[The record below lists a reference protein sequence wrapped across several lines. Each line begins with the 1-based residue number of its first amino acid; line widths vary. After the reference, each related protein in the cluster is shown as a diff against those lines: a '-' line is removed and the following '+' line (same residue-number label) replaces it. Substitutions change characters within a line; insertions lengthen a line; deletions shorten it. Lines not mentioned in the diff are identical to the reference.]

1 MEWRIGLV
9 VAGLLGCGDDRP
21 APVPDLVGD
30 LSVESVADV
39 SSSRVRA
46 ISIAGIDVRT
56 FMIARATTQ
65 GADFCAE
72 CLGSDPTDCAATC
85 RRAVLEVTRY
95 RTSGA
100 SDPPGRFYEAFPETA
115 EHDVDAIDVVALDDT
130 HAGVAWLECD
140 GATCGASAPRR
151 SCTARYTTVD
161 LLTSRRGPIQTLYQG
176 WYGDLQLAFDPRA
189 RRLLALVGKP
199 PGAGVGVRAAIYDE
213 QGAALLAPW
222 QAYGGAAAGAPV
234 ATAGVDGFLIAADDP
249 APGVAAPSE
258 PCADACDCG
267 SQTDSDPVTGGL
279 YAFRPGPGIDR
290 PAERIS
296 PGRGADGAYVPR
308 EAIAAIDAGGRV
320 VVASSQP
327 EDGAAELFEP
337 AVGGWTR
344 RHSSQPPAPLW
355 LGALGDATHLAW
367 IGSDRGGDPG
377 APQHLVAGVVAG
389 DLEQRGQ
396 IAELASGAVL
406 RAAPVRTGD
415 DVTTT
420 FLLRGVAAS
429 GDPGAPPERFEVL
442 AVRASWRWP

>member
-1 MEWRIGLV
+1 MERRLGLV
-9 VAGLLGCGDDRP
+9 LACLLGCGDDRP

-30 LSVESVADV
+30 LSVESVAAV

-46 ISIAGIDVRT
+46 ISIAGVDVRT
-56 FMIARATTQ
+56 FMVARATTQ
-65 GADFCAE
+65 GADFCPE
-72 CLGSDPTDCAATC
+72 CLGPDPTDCAATC

-115 EHDVDAIDVVALDDT
+115 DHDVDAIDVVALDDT

-140 GATCGASAPRR
+140 DATCSAAAPRR

-176 WYGDLQLAFDPRA
+176 WYGDLQLAFDPGA
-189 RRLLALVGKP
+189 RRLLALIGKP
-199 PGAGVGVRAAIYDE
+199 LGAGVGVRAAIYDE

-222 QAYGGAAAGAPV
+222 QAYGGAAASAPV
-234 ATAGVDGFLIAADDP
+234 ATAGPGGFLIAADDP
-249 APGVAAPSE
+249 APDVPAPSE
-258 PCADACDCG
+258 PCVDACDCG
-267 SQTDSDPVTGGL
+267 SQPASDPVTGGL
-279 YAFRPGPGIDR
+279 YAFRPGIGIDH

-296 PGRGADGAYVPR
+296 PGRGADGAYLPR
-308 EAIAAIDAGGRV
+308 QAIAAIDAGGRV

-337 AVGGWTR
+337 EVGGWTR
-344 RHSSQPPAPLW
+344 RHVSQAPAPMW

-367 IGSDRGGDPG
+367 IGCDRSDDPA

-389 DLEQRGQ
+389 DLEQRGE
-396 IAELASGAVL
+396 IAELAPGVVL
-406 RAAPVRTGD
+406 RAAPVRSGD

-420 FLLRGVAAS
+420 FLLRGVSAS
-429 GDPGAPPERFEVL
+429 GPGAPPASFEVL
-442 AVRASWRWP
+442 AVRASWRSP